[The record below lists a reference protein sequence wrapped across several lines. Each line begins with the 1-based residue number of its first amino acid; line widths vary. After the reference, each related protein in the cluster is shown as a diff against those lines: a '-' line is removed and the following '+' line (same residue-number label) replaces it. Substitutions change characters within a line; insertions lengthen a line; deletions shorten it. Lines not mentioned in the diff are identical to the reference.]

1 MNKKEKETIV
11 NNILEDWKKL
21 YKYKGGLEVSLEYN
35 EEDDSITLTQFSYD
49 HTPNNITIYNLEK
62 KTIKGFN
69 NLVSEDLRDYLRRRG
84 IKIFTKNN
92 FKSIK

>member
-1 MNKKEKETIV
+1 MLSKKLNKKEKETIV

-49 HTPNNITIYNLEK
+49 HTLIILLF
-62 KTIKGFN
+62 I
-69 NLVSEDLRDYLRRRG
+69 
-84 IKIFTKNN
+84 I
-92 FKSIK
+92 